1 MGLLTAIVAICP
13 PGLINMTAA
22 KISVKESK
30 NRAFMFVFGALI
42 VIFFQTLVAL
52 IFARYIDEHR
62 EIGLLIREVGFVIF
76 SILTVYF
83 LFIAKKSANNI
94 KSDIKIKSKKI
105 QFFLGLFI
113 SAINF
118 FPIPFYVFVSI
129 TLASFGYFDFDETSI
144 YSFTSGA
151 VLGSFLVFYAYIMFF
166 KKLEIKT
173 NFISQ
178 NINKIIGSITG
189 FVAFMSLIYIIR
201 NYFKI

>member
-1 MGLLTAIVAICP
+1 
-13 PGLINMTAA
+13 MTAA